1 MMRLYRRTVIRKFA
15 VMNRALRLLMRP
27 AMLHILIICLL
38 KLQKKYLAALSSNR
52 MVAGCVACYFSRK
65 SIRSFLNGG
74 VLELDPFLI
83 LSRRG
88 RRFEG
93 VEGEKYK

>member
-1 MMRLYRRTVIRKFA
+1 MTRLYRRTVIRKFA
-15 VMNRALRLLMRP
+15 VMNRALRLPMRP

-38 KLQKKYLAALSSNR
+38 MLQKKFLAAPSNNR
-52 MVAGCVACYFSRK
+52 MVIGCVACYFSKK

-74 VLELDPFLI
+74 VLELDSFL
-83 LSRRG
+83 LLFRRG